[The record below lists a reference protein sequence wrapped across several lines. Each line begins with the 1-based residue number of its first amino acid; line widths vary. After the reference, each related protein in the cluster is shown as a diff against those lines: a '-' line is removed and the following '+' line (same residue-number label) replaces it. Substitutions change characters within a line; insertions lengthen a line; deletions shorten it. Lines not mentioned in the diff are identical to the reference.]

1 MKKRTVYNPH
11 TTVLILL
18 VNVAGTMLHAQAT
31 LQPTTSYICNQSLVV
46 AAFASQSLL
55 TGLGSVQFISN
66 LVFVV
71 LVLKEK
77 VPRRCVL
84 ATFLIVVG
92 NIILVVFGSKES
104 PSYSVAQLAA
114 RYRQDSMAAYMMLAY
129 AGGTL
134 HAHCVMPY
142 ASPLDPKTHFI
153 PGTPIPPS
161 NLHPSTPPARPQ
173 SPHLSYVSKL
183 QQP

>member
-1 MKKRTVYNPH
+1 
-11 TTVLILL
+11 
-18 VNVAGTMLHAQAT
+18 MLHAQAS
-31 LQPTTSYICNQSLVV
+31 LQHSTSYICNQSLVV

-92 NIILVVFGSKES
+92 NIILIVFGSKES

-134 HAHCVMPY
+134 HAHCVIPY

-153 PGTPIPPS
+153 PGTPIPLHSPPQ
-161 NLHPSTPPARPQ
+161 HPSR
-173 SPHLSYVSKL
+173 
-183 QQP
+183 